1 MINSFQFY
9 RTPRLLFGAGQIKE
23 VGKAA
28 LLYGKKALL
37 VHGAKSLE
45 QSGNL
50 EKIFTILEGAGV
62 CYERVIVDTEPS
74 PELVNQAVANFFQS
88 NIDVVI
94 AVGGGSVIDAG
105 KAISAMLVSGDEVTQ
120 YLEVVG
126 KKKSDGRKVPLI
138 AVPTTAGTGSEA
150 SANAVLSKVGANGFK
165 RSIRHDN
172 YVPDLAIVDPELM
185 LFCSQSVTAA
195 CGMDALT
202 QLIESYVSPKA
213 SPFTDAL
220 VESALPLV
228 KCSLLQ
234 AVKNGRD
241 DISARAGMAYASF
254 VSGIT
259 LANAGLGVIHGLA
272 SPIGGYFPIPHGV
285 ICGSLLAVATQQN
298 IESLKSRDPNS
309 VALKKYSH
317 AGSVLSGKTA
327 GSIDEGCRFLTEILE
342 RWTGE
347 LDIKDL
353 AYYGVLRTHI
363 PEILQSGGNK
373 NNPIQ
378 LNEGEMENFLL
389 KRIK

>member
-1 MINSFQFY
+1 MIKPFYFY

-23 VGKAA
+23 VGNIAS
-28 LLYGKKALL
+28 LFGERVLL

-50 EKIFTILEGAGV
+50 GRILSFIVKAGLDFCRLDV
-62 CYERVIVDTEPS
+62 NNEPS
-74 PELVNQAVANFFQS
+74 PELIDQAVATYYNG

-120 YLEVVG
+120 YLEIVG
-126 KKKSDGRKVPLI
+126 TKKPDGKKVPLI

-165 RSIRHDN
+165 RSLRHDN
-172 YVPDLAIVDPELM
+172 YVPDIAIVDPELM
-185 LFCSQSVTAA
+185 LFCSPSVTAS

-220 VESALPLV
+220 VESAFPMV
-228 KCSLLQ
+228 KDSLLR
-234 AVKNGRD
+234 AVKNGKD
-241 DISARAGMAYASF
+241 DIDARTGMAYASF

-272 SPIGGYFPIPHGV
+272 SSIGGFFPIPHGV
-285 ICGSLLAVATQQN
+285 ICGSLLAVATEQN
-298 IESLKSRDPNS
+298 IKSLKSHNPDS
-309 VALKKYSH
+309 VALRKYSY
-317 AGSVLSGKTA
+317 AGSVLSGMETA
-327 GSIDEGCRFLTEILE
+327 SIDEGCRLLTETLE
-342 RWTGE
+342 KWTYDLE
-347 LDIKDL
+347 IKDL
-353 AYYGVLRTHI
+353 SYFGVLRTDI
-363 PEILQSGGNK
+363 AGILKEGGNK
-373 NNPIQ
+373 NNPVQ
-378 LNEGEMENFLL
+378 LNDGEMENFLL
-389 KRIK
+389 KRI